1 MSVIPVPNLTFAYYF
16 LCVKVSYRVANV
28 ACTLVCSIDYCIKPL
43 CALTHITSFSFF
55 NVFNFFLCVHGY
67 VCLCTHV
74 CTNLRRLEE
83 GWISWD
89 WSHRTCELC
98 CGSSARAVSSLTAQP
113 SLQAPELALFLIP
126 LHSIGLCCPNSGPIF
141 CLFGWLVSIGLID
154 IFKEK

>member
-1 MSVIPVPNLTFAYYF
+1 MNKSVLLRFRELVYLYGIANLF
-16 LCVKVSYRVANV
+16 
-28 ACTLVCSIDYCIKPL
+28 IDFKNLI
-43 CALTHITSFSFF
+43 
-55 NVFNFFLCVHGY
+55 FNFYLCVHGY